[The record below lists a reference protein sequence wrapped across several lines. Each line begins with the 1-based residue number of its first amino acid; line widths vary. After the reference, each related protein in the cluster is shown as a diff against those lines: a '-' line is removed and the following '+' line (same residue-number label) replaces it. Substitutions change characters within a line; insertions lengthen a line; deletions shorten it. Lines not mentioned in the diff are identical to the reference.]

1 MQCLPRLISRL
12 RLLHPERVSSCRSL
26 TTSQVCRADYRE
38 EMSTKSRV
46 TSGDKWIIAKFGP
59 AGKYKSSADV
69 PDMVNNSEID
79 RAKAKGR
86 IVMNTIFMVMVVL
99 AALSIIFNS
108 KGRAKSG
115 EQSMEEANLARRK
128 ALRESQST

>member
-1 MQCLPRLISRL
+1 MQSLPRLFSRL

-38 EMSTKSRV
+38 GKKSKTCKMRLENGLKSFSIFQTIFSEMSTKSRV

-69 PDMVNNSEID
+69 PDMV
-79 RAKAKGR
+79 K
-86 IVMNTIFMVMVVL
+86 
-99 AALSIIFNS
+99 
-108 KGRAKSG
+108 
-115 EQSMEEANLARRK
+115 
-128 ALRESQST
+128 